1 LRGIQGRTFRI
12 FYNRARQFRLYR
24 EQISSLHT
32 YGLSLLRAYY
42 LALGECLT
50 KRGWLDSADDIFYL
64 YRNEIWEAV
73 QARQG
78 GNQLRQLVGT
88 RQQEIIEARDVRL
101 PEIIFGD
108 QPPPLLPNNLSR
120 LRGTPT
126 SPGYYR
132 GTIKV
137 IRGIA
142 DFAKLEQGDILAIP
156 YSDVGWAPLFAKAG
170 AVIAESGGILSH
182 SSIIAREYN
191 IPAVVSVSGALNLPD
206 FTQVT
211 VDGFQGEIIIHAE
224 ANG

>member
-1 LRGIQGRTFRI
+1 
-12 FYNRARQFRLYR
+12 
-24 EQISSLHT
+24 
-32 YGLSLLRAYY
+32 LSLLRAYY

-50 KRGWLDSADDIFYL
+50 KRGWLDNADDIFYL